1 VARRRLLYIGGWGRS
16 GSSVLA
22 NVLGSHA
29 RIASLGEV
37 RYVWDRGVLEDKR
50 CGCGEPFSA
59 CAFWQRVLETAQVGA
74 DAKFAAAQAEVKALT
89 RRPDNE
95 DMLRLYAL
103 YKQGSAGDATGDRPG
118 AFDMIN
124 RAKYD
129 AWAKLKG
136 TASDKAKQD
145 YVKLVERL
153 KKTYG

>member
-1 VARRRLLYIGGWGRS
+1 MTDL
-16 GSSVLA
+16 
-22 NVLGSHA
+22 
-29 RIASLGEV
+29 
-37 RYVWDRGVLEDKR
+37 D
-50 CGCGEPFSA
+50 
-59 CAFWQRVLETAQVGA
+59 Q
-74 DAKFAAAQAEVKALT
+74 KFAAAQADIKTLT
-89 RRPDNE
+89 KRPDNE

-103 YKQGSAGDATGDRPG
+103 YKQGSAGDVTGDRPG

-136 TASDKAKQD
+136 TAGDKAKQD